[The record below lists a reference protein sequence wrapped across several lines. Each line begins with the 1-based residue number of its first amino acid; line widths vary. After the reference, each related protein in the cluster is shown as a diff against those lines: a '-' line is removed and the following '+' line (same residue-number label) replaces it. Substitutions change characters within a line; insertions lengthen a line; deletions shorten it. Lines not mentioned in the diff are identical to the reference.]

1 MLNQT
6 LSELNKKLQGDVEK
20 PPFNPGGGVFTGCIG
35 CGEEVTFSFSEILCL
50 ITRL

>member
-6 LSELNKKLQGDVEK
+6 LSELNKKLQGDVQK

-35 CGEEVTFSFSEILCL
+35 CGEEVIFFLSDIFKL
-50 ITRL
+50 IFR